1 MKKIYLSEPAVVTSF
16 GIGVE
21 KLWNAVLTG
30 DNSAMKRVKVAN
42 GQEFWAARVDE
53 IGLKAS
59 YGRYDMKIIKIENA
73 ALEQLTNAV
82 EKAKTK
88 YGAERIAVCI
98 GSCDNGSEF
107 SLQAHRKYFAEGV
120 FSSAYNLEMQGADYV
135 ATFAKEKFG
144 LSGITLAFS
153 TACSSSATALVKAA
167 QLIKSGLCDA
177 VIAGGI
183 DIASDTTLLGFGAL
197 EAISENKTNPFS
209 ANRSGITLG
218 EGAAFFLVS
227 REKISDESIILA
239 GWGESADA
247 HHITSPDPA
256 GDGAERAMKAALK
269 SAGIRAKEIGY
280 VNLHGTGTKLN
291 DSMEAKAVVSL
302 VGANVAASS
311 TKSETGHTLGAAAA
325 VEASICFKVLQ
336 TGKLPVQ
343 VWDGENDTELVNI
356 IDTKKSFSDNLR
368 KNYCMSNSF
377 AFGGANVSLIFTRE

>member
-144 LSGITLAFS
+144 LSGITMAFS

-177 VIAGGI
+177 VIAGGA

-239 GWGESADA
+239 GWG
-247 HHITSPDPA
+247 
-256 GDGAERAMKAALK
+256 
-269 SAGIRAKEIGY
+269 
-280 VNLHGTGTKLN
+280 
-291 DSMEAKAVVSL
+291 
-302 VGANVAASS
+302 
-311 TKSETGHTLGAAAA
+311 
-325 VEASICFKVLQ
+325 
-336 TGKLPVQ
+336 
-343 VWDGENDTELVNI
+343 
-356 IDTKKSFSDNLR
+356 
-368 KNYCMSNSF
+368 
-377 AFGGANVSLIFTRE
+377 